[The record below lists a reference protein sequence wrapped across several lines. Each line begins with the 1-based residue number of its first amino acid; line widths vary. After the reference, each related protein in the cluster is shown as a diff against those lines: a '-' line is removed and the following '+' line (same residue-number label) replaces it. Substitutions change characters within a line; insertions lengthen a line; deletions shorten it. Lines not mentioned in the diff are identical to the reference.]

1 MGLSSHADGCFF
13 GAATGEPRRS
23 SSNAGED
30 FSNFEF
36 THPKFFYKSSAVPR
50 ENEDASS

>member
-1 MGLSSHADGCFF
+1 MISYADGWGFW
-13 GAATGEPRRS
+13 AVTGEMKRS

-36 THPKFFYKSSAVPR
+36 THPKFFTKSSDVPR
-50 ENEDASS
+50 ETKGDLS